1 MRREDLVDLNAF
13 MAVAEARSFTRA
25 ASQLGTSQSALSHT
39 ITRLEARLGVR
50 LLNRTT
56 RKQSLTDFGQAYL
69 ARARVI
75 LEEVEGAEELA
86 EVARGRPM
94 GRLRISAPVT
104 FGVHALGPAVV
115 AYMQQYPD
123 VQVDLNLSNSLVDI
137 VEDGYN
143 LVFRTGDLADSGLV
157 ARRLGPYPLV
167 LCASPDYLASRP
179 AITHPN
185 DLSRHECLGFAHSI
199 IRTRWSFRDAD
210 GSVLTVPVSSRF
222 MVNQAEPLLTA
233 AVGGLGLILQ
243 PYEMLAA
250 ALARGELVEVL
261 PDHVPVSTWI
271 NLVYPRDRQLTPKL
285 RSFLDF
291 CVARFTE
298 QSMAR
303 R

>member
-1 MRREDLVDLNAF
+1 MDLIVPLRSFAK
-13 MAVAEARSFTRA
+13 VAEVGSFA
-25 ASQLGTSQSALSHT
+25 AAAEALDLSPQLVGKHVQT
-39 ITRLEARLGVR
+39 LEQHLGVR

-69 ARARVI
+69 ARVRVI
-75 LEEVEGAEELA
+75 LEEVESAEQLA
-86 EVARGRPM
+86 EIARGRPM

-123 VQVDLNLSNSLVDI
+123 VQVDLNLSNSLVNV
-137 VEDGYN
+137 VEDGYD

-157 ARRLGPYPLV
+157 ARRLGPYPLA
-167 LCASPDYLASRP
+167 LCAAPGYLAARP
-179 AITHPN
+179 PIIHPQ
-185 DLSRHECLGFAHSI
+185 DLSRHECLGFAHSV
-199 IRTRWSFRDAD
+199 IRTRWSFHDPQ
-210 GSVLTVPVSSRF
+210 GGVLTVPVSSRF

-243 PYEMLAA
+243 PFEMMSA
-250 ALARGELVEVL
+250 ALASGDLVEVL
-261 PDHVPVSTWI
+261 PRFVPVSTSI
-271 NLVYPRDRQLTPKL
+271 NLLYPRHRQVTPKL

-303 R
+303 ER

>member
-1 MRREDLVDLNAF
+1 MDLIAPLRTFVK
-13 MAVAEARSFTRA
+13 VAEVGSFA
-25 ASQLGTSQSALSHT
+25 AAADALDLSPQLVGKHVQS
-39 ITRLEARLGVR
+39 LEHHLGVR

-75 LEEVEGAEELA
+75 LEEVEGAEQLA

-115 AYMQQYPD
+115 AYMQQYSD

-137 VEDGYN
+137 VEDGYD

-179 AITHPN
+179 AIAHPD
-185 DLSRHECLGFAHSI
+185 DLSRHECLGFAHSV

-261 PDHVPVSTWI
+261 PHHVPVSTWI

-291 CVARFTE
+291 CVARFSE

>member
-1 MRREDLVDLNAF
+1 MDLIAPLRTFAK
-13 MAVAEARSFTRA
+13 VAEVGSFA
-25 ASQLGTSQSALSHT
+25 AAAEALDLSPQVAGKH
-39 ITRLEARLGVR
+39 IQALEQHLGVR

-69 ARARVI
+69 TRARVI
-75 LEEVEGAEELA
+75 LEEVEGAEQLA

-137 VEDGYN
+137 VEEGYD

-157 ARRLGPYPLV
+157 ARRLGRYPLV
-167 LCASPDYLASRP
+167 LCASPAYLAARP
-179 AITHPN
+179 VIAHPT

-199 IRTRWSFRDAD
+199 IRTRWSFLDLD

-261 PDHVPVSTWI
+261 PAYEPVSTWI
-271 NLVYPRDRQLTPKL
+271 NLLYPRDRQLTPKL

-291 CVARFTE
+291 CVAWFSE
-298 QSMAR
+298 QTMGR

>member
-1 MRREDLVDLNAF
+1 MDLIAPLRTFAKAAEVGSFA
-13 MAVAEARSFTRA
+13 AAAEALDLSP
-25 ASQLGTSQSALSHT
+25 QLVGKHIQALEQH
-39 ITRLEARLGVR
+39 LGVR

-75 LEEVEGAEELA
+75 LEEVEGAEQLA

-137 VEDGYN
+137 VEDGYD

-167 LCASPDYLASRP
+167 LCASPGYLASRP

-298 QSMAR
+298 QTMAR

>member
-1 MRREDLVDLNAF
+1 MDLIAPLRTFAK
-13 MAVAEARSFTRA
+13 VAEVGSFA
-25 ASQLGTSQSALSHT
+25 AAAEALDLSPQLVGKHIQALEQH
-39 ITRLEARLGVR
+39 LGVR

-75 LEEVEGAEELA
+75 LEEVEGAEQLA

-137 VEDGYN
+137 VEDGYD

-250 ALARGELVEVL
+250 ALACGELVEVL

-291 CVARFTE
+291 CVVRFTE
-298 QSMAR
+298 QTMAR